1 MMTIGDFLSDY
12 WWLIFPIFGMYMA
25 VQGSS
30 SQERRTRDAIAL
42 LKTYTDQGK
51 EPPAEL
57 LQTISKSLDAD
68 PDSSGDGKNGT
79 AWSFFL
85 FLALAGGFGAGWYL
99 NQGEGYEWV
108 FLSVCVAMAVL
119 ALGALMIL
127 IFGRK

>member
-1 MMTIGDFLSDY
+1 MTFADFLSNY

-25 VQGSS
+25 VQGTN

-57 LQTISKSLDAD
+57 LQTVSKGLDAQSD
-68 PDSSGDGKNGT
+68 ESGGGKNGT

-85 FLALAGGFGAGWYL
+85 FLALAAGFGAGWYL
-99 NQGEGYEWV
+99 NQGEGFEWV
-108 FLSVCVAMAVL
+108 FFSVALAMSVM

-127 IFGRK
+127 LFGRK